1 MSFWSRFKAL
11 KTLSLI
17 WLGVGVACVLTHTA
31 TAKVHRQAH
40 LMGTTF
46 NIIVADEVDEA
57 LVLKAMNN
65 AFEEIARVE
74 SLMSEWQ
81 AHSELSR
88 VNAAAGETAVAVSK
102 DTLTVVETALKIAS
116 LSGGAFD
123 PSWAALRGLWRFD
136 QKKPVLPKMT
146 ELKAALAR
154 VDFNQVEVSK
164 RAQTIRLKKPG
175 MVLGL
180 GGVAKGYGIDRARDI
195 LLAAGLK
202 NFIVDGGGDMY
213 LAGQKQSGPWK
224 VGIRHP
230 RSMRLFAEIEV
241 SEKAVVSSGDYERY
255 FMLGAKR
262 YHHIIDLKTGLPA
275 IGAVSVTVLA
285 DKTMYADAVATAVF
299 VLGAKTGLKLV
310 ESLPGIEA
318 ILLAPNGQVF
328 TSSGITNSLPKRW
341 LRASIEVPTSK

>member
-1 MSFWSRFKAL
+1 M
-11 KTLSLI
+11 
-17 WLGVGVACVLTHTA
+17 THTA

-202 NFIVDGGGDMY
+202 NFIVDAVTRILNACTQLLGGWH
-213 LAGQKQSGPWK
+213 LNRRPQ
-224 VGIRHP
+224 
-230 RSMRLFAEIEV
+230 
-241 SEKAVVSSGDYERY
+241 
-255 FMLGAKR
+255 
-262 YHHIIDLKTGLPA
+262 PA
-275 IGAVSVTVLA
+275 
-285 DKTMYADAVATAVF
+285 
-299 VLGAKTGLKLV
+299 
-310 ESLPGIEA
+310 
-318 ILLAPNGQVF
+318 
-328 TSSGITNSLPKRW
+328 
-341 LRASIEVPTSK
+341 LR

>member
-1 MSFWSRFKAL
+1 
-11 KTLSLI
+11 
-17 WLGVGVACVLTHTA
+17 
-31 TAKVHRQAH
+31 
-40 LMGTTF
+40 MGTSF

-57 LVLKAMNN
+57 LILKAMNE

-81 AHSELSR
+81 DHSELSR
-88 VNAAAGETAVAVSK
+88 VNAAAGKAAVTVSK
-102 DTLTVVETALKIAS
+102 DTLTVIETALKIAS

-136 QKKPVLPKMT
+136 KKKPVLPKMT
-146 ELKAALAR
+146 ELKAALAH
-154 VDFNQVEVSK
+154 VNFKQVEVSR
-164 RAQTIRLKKPG
+164 RARTVRLKKPG

-180 GGVAKGYGIDRARDI
+180 GGVAKGYGIDRARDVLI
-195 LLAAGLK
+195 AAGLK

-213 LAGQKQSGPWK
+213 LAGQKLSGPWK

-230 RSMRLFAEIEV
+230 RSEQLFAEIDV

-255 FMLGAKR
+255 FVLGSKR

-275 IGAVSVTVLA
+275 TGAVSVTVLA

-299 VLGAKTGLKLV
+299 VLGAESGLQLV

-318 ILLAPNGQVF
+318 ILLAPNGRVF
-328 TSSGITNSLPKRW
+328 TSTGIKGGLPARW
-341 LRASIEVPTSK
+341 LSEPAEVPTSK